1 VEPFVSMWRDRRGS
15 SVTEFALVLPVFLFL
30 TLGAIYLSVLMY
42 AMSNLHQATEAA
54 ARWASIQVTVSG
66 TPPTPPTPTTVTTY
80 AASRYT
86 GPNVS
91 ATFTY
96 ANVSTPTA
104 ANCGNLVTA
113 SGSFRL
119 LTGLSTLTVPVGAQ
133 ACFP

>member
-1 VEPFVSMWRDRRGS
+1 M
-15 SVTEFALVLPVFLFL
+15 EFALVLPAFLFL
-30 TLGAIYLSVLMY
+30 SLGAIYLSMLMY
-42 AMSNLHQATEAA
+42 SMTNLHQATEAA

-66 TPPTPPTPTTVTTY
+66 TTPLTPPTPSTVSAY
-80 AASRYT
+80 AAGQYK

-96 ANVSTPTA
+96 ANASPATA
-104 ANCGNLVTA
+104 ANCGNRVTA